1 MTSLA
6 LGLLLAA
13 PSFGWADSASL
24 SAGVFTA
31 TPQAPAISA
40 ADDAEAKRWSITP
53 YFWAPEIEGA
63 ITVRGNR
70 ASGLV
75 PFSDI
80 LDQLDLAAL
89 VHVERA
95 GDDWSILLDT
105 VSMWLSQDLDGP
117 LDAEIELTLV
127 TTELASAYR
136 LADFDEQLGVPVTL
150 DGLVGMR
157 YVYYELDLDTN
168 AGASREVNDD
178 FLDPIVGARSQWRIT
193 EGFWLGA
200 RADVGGFSIGSKLSW
215 QLIGTLGWDPAEW
228 LSVIGGYRLLDI
240 DYTKDTGLTESGMD
254 LQFRGPMLGVMFRF

>member
-1 MTSLA
+1 MTTCA
-6 LGLLLAA
+6 LGLFLAA
-13 PSFGWADSASL
+13 AALGGAEHASHTSAVRPA
-24 SAGVFTA
+24 SA
-31 TPQAPAISA
+31 QAPAISA
-40 ADDAEAKRWSITP
+40 EDESEAKRWSVTP

-89 VHVERA
+89 VHIERA
-95 GDDWSILLDT
+95 GGDWSILLDA
-105 VSMWLSQDLDGP
+105 VSMWLSQDFDGP

-136 LADFDEQLGVPVTL
+136 LADLDERVGVPISI

-157 YVYYELDLDTN
+157 YVYIAEDLDTN
-168 AGASREVNDD
+168 AGPSREVDDD
-178 FLDPIVGARSQWRIT
+178 FLDPIVGARGQWRIT

-200 RADVGGFSIGSKLSW
+200 RGDIGGFSIGSKLSW

-240 DYTKDTGLTESGMD
+240 DYTKDTGPTESGLD
-254 LQFRGPMLGVMFRF
+254 VQFRGPMLGVMFRF